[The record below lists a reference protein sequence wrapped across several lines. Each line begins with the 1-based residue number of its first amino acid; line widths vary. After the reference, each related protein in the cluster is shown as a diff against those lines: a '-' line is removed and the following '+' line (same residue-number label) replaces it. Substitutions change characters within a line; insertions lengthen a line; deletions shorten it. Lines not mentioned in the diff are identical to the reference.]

1 MAPNRKPIGFY
12 LSSGWL
18 FVCLFMSLFGGIL
31 PLPKWDDY
39 DFEYT
44 GAGLFTP
51 GHIFGTDFDGAD
63 LLSQIVHG
71 TRNSILKPLQP
82 KSQKR

>member
-39 DFEYT
+39 DFDYT
-44 GAGLFTP
+44 GSGLFTP
-51 GHIFGTDFDGAD
+51 GHILAPTSTEQIYSLKLCTERGTP
-63 LLSQIVHG
+63 S
-71 TRNSILKPLQP
+71 
-82 KSQKR
+82 